1 MQCNMADVQR
11 GYPCFCF
18 TFNIVFV
25 LFWTCL
31 FELFFSVGLTFTNLF
46 TASQPIHGLVSQ
58 RAPRV
63 CSEYVTLPILLTQ
76 NCSIVHIVMCTCVCC
91 TVHLCAF
98 YNTNSTELNR
108 STGMCVCVEYVLVSS
123 WVLSRQYT
131 LYYSHCNRMKA
142 VLLQCD
148 SYRPTAFKFSELQVQ

>member
-1 MQCNMADVQR
+1 MWDTILLVQWMFSCATNCYECNAIWLMFWR

-25 LFWTCL
+25 LFWACL

-123 WVLSRQYT
+123 WVLSGQYV
-131 LYYSHCNRMKA
+131 HCNM
-142 VLLQCD
+142 
-148 SYRPTAFKFSELQVQ
+148 